1 MENPFR
7 HRRILTLYI
16 SNKYASISASPTLA
30 IDSKFKQMKADGM
43 DVVGFGAGEPDFDT
57 PQFIKDAA
65 IKAINDGMTKY
76 TPASGTLALKKA
88 VCDKL
93 KRHNNLEYTPDQI
106 VISNGAKHSL
116 VNVLGA
122 ILNPGDEVIIPAP
135 FWVSYIEMVKLRDG
149 VPVIVKTTEEENFLC
164 SPEKIENAIT
174 DKTRAIIIN
183 SPSNPTGMVYDEE
196 TLRKIADIAVKHN
209 IYIISDEIYEHII
222 YDGKK
227 HVSIASFNDE
237 IKNLT
242 ITINGVSKTY
252 AMTGWRIGFTASNKE
267 IAKAMSNVQSHETS
281 NPNSIAQEASR
292 AALEGS
298 EEELHKMVDEFSKR
312 RLHMVERISKI
323 DGVSCLKPEG
333 AFYIMMNIKDLYGKK
348 CKDTVITSAD
358 DFAKCFLEEKL
369 VAVVPGTGFYAE
381 GYVRWSYATS
391 LENINEG
398 MDRLEEFIKSL
409 N

>member
-1 MENPFR
+1 M
-7 HRRILTLYI
+7 YI

-358 DFAKCFLEEKL
+358 DFAQCFLDEKL

-409 N
+409 K

>member
-1 MENPFR
+1 V
-7 HRRILTLYI
+7 YI
-16 SNKYASISASPTLA
+16 SKKYSSISASPTLA

-43 DVVGFGAGEPDFDT
+43 NVVGFGAGEPDFDT

-76 TPASGTLALKKA
+76 TPASGTIALKKA
-88 VCDKL
+88 VCDKF
-93 KRHNNLEYTPDQI
+93 KRHNNLDYTPDQI

-135 FWVSYIEMVKLRDG
+135 FWVSYTEMVKLRDG
-149 VPVIVKTTEEENFLC
+149 VPVIVQATEEENFLC

-196 TLRKIADIAVKHN
+196 SLRKIADIAVKHN
-209 IYIISDEIYEHII
+209 IYVISDEIYEHLI

-227 HVSIASFNDE
+227 HVSIASFNEE

-242 ITINGVSKTY
+242 IIINGVSKTY

-267 IAKAMSNVQSHETS
+267 IAKVMGNVQSHETS

-298 EEELHKMVDEFSKR
+298 EDELHAMVDEFSKR
-312 RLHMVERISKI
+312 RLHMVDRISKI
-323 DGVSCLKPEG
+323 PGVSCLKPEG
-333 AFYIMMNIKDLYGKK
+333 AFYVMMNIKSLYGKS
-348 CKDTVITSAD
+348 CNGTVINSAD
-358 DFAKCFLEEKL
+358 DFAQCFLDEKL
-369 VAVVPGTGFYAE
+369 VAVVPGTGFYAD

-398 MDRLEEFIKSL
+398 MDRLEEFISILK
-409 N
+409 

>member
-1 MENPFR
+1 M
-7 HRRILTLYI
+7 YI
-16 SNKYASISASPTLA
+16 SKKYSSISASPTLA

-43 DVVGFGAGEPDFDT
+43 NVVGFGAGEPDFDT

-76 TPASGTLALKKA
+76 TPASGTIALKKA
-88 VCDKL
+88 VCDKF
-93 KRHNNLEYTPDQI
+93 KRHNNLDYTPDQI

-116 VNVLGA
+116 VNALGA

-135 FWVSYIEMVKLRDG
+135 FWVSYTEMVKLRDG
-149 VPVIVKTTEEENFLC
+149 VPVIVQATEEENFLC

-196 TLRKIADIAVKHN
+196 SLRKIADIAVKHN
-209 IYIISDEIYEHII
+209 IYVISDEIYEHLI

-227 HVSIASFNDE
+227 HVSIASFNEE

-242 ITINGVSKTY
+242 IIINGVSKTY

-267 IAKAMSNVQSHETS
+267 IAKVMGNVQSHETS

-298 EEELHKMVDEFSKR
+298 EDELHAMVDEFSKR
-312 RLHMVERISKI
+312 RLHMVDRISKI
-323 DGVSCLKPEG
+323 PGVSCLKPEG
-333 AFYIMMNIKDLYGKK
+333 AFYVMMNIKSLYGKS
-348 CKDTVITSAD
+348 CNGTVINSAD
-358 DFAKCFLEEKL
+358 DFAQCFLDEKL
-369 VAVVPGTGFYAE
+369 VAVVPGTAFYAD

-398 MDRLEEFIKSL
+398 MDRLEEFISTLK
-409 N
+409 